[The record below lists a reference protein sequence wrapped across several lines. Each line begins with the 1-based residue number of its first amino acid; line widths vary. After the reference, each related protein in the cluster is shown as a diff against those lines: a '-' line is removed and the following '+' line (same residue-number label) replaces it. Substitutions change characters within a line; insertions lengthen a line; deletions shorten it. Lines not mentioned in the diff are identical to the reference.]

1 VVFGGSS
8 GTFWIPSAVLKH
20 GKGTSM
26 TNSLPMAS
34 SGNSQ
39 PCFPG
44 FTKHGASTGQ
54 YYWEDVFILGV
65 PKTSKSNS
73 LAASNLLVVL
83 PQSSTIH
90 VSIHLPMARLLSGQP
105 GSGKS
110 FVARQLVAE
119 LQLGDGADGGYKP
132 KKITGGERSP

>member
-1 VVFGGSS
+1 MAMAIRNFDDEFIAHGQFGE
-8 GTFWIPSAVLKH
+8 
-20 GKGTSM
+20 
-26 TNSLPMAS
+26 
-34 SGNSQ
+34 
-39 PCFPG
+39 FPAL
-44 FTKHGASTGQ
+44 FSRIHQTWASTGQ

-73 LAASNLLVVL
+73 LAASNLLIVL

-119 LQLGDGADGGYKP
+119 LQLGDGAEGGYKP
-132 KKITGGERSP
+132 KKITGGERQL

>member
-1 VVFGGSS
+1 
-8 GTFWIPSAVLKH
+8 
-20 GKGTSM
+20 M
-26 TNSLPMAS
+26 TNSLPMVS
-34 SGNSQ
+34 SGNSH

-73 LAASNLLVVL
+73 LAASSLLVVL

-132 KKITGGERSP
+132 RSPCSDDSYKSIRGMSHFQTLSDLSVLQ